1 MNTWFLEI
9 KMKSDFM
16 KRINKKK
23 SAIISLIALFC
34 LGIGYYVLAISPHQ
48 RAVQSFNEVTA
59 KIQKENRSL
68 EETIKVSKK
77 LLSSKDKPLDEKLT
91 VELKNEVSTAEK
103 KKQVIPKIKKKTS
116 DINKQVKSLKKPIN
130 YTTEIKELQDKNQK
144 YSTSVKQLKQIT
156 NPSNTFVESRLK
168 EIDTISDVQSATEDN
183 DPNQGL
189 NKQGSYTA
197 AVYFSDNEVTNP
209 VAGADLV
216 AKGTDAGGCV
226 EVYKTAEDAKKRND
240 YLSAFDGLP
249 TVINP
254 GSHYV
259 YGTVVIRVAASLTAS
274 QQNALTQK
282 IYEKLIEIKDDNTNK
297 NTSKTETSSSTKPS
311 SSSSSSSTQTTVSE
325 SAQSNTNTVAGS
337 APTTPAQQQDAG
349 VPESSKET
357 SVNPEFHSNFD
368 ENGYNRLLGVYMQ
381 DMVDEAN
388 NYHATTEPSSSTGS
402 SE

>member
-1 MNTWFLEI
+1 
-9 KMKSDFM
+9 MKIDFM
-16 KRINKKK
+16 KKMDIKK
-23 SAIISLIALFC
+23 SAIISLIVLLCF
-34 LGIGYYVLAISPHQ
+34 GIGYYVLVISPHQ
-48 RAVQSFNEVTA
+48 KAVKSFNEVTTR
-59 KIQKENRSL
+59 IQKENRSL
-68 EETIKVSKK
+68 EETIKASKE
-77 LLSSKDKPLDEKLT
+77 LLSSKDKPLDENLT

-116 DINKQVKSLKKPIN
+116 DINKQVKSLKKTIN
-130 YTTEIKELQDKNQK
+130 YSTELKNLKDKNQK

-259 YGTVVIRVAASLTAS
+259 YGTVVIRVSASLTAS

-282 IYEKLIEIKDDNTNK
+282 IYEKLIEIKDDSTSK
-297 NTSKTETSSSTKPS
+297 NSSKTETSPSTQPS
-311 SSSSSSSTQTTVSE
+311 SSSSSSTTQTTVSE

-337 APTTPAQQQDAG
+337 TPTTPAQQQDAG

-357 SVNPEFHSNFD
+357 RVNPEFHSNID
-368 ENGYNRLLGVYMQ
+368 ENGYNTLLGVYVQ
-381 DMVDEAN
+381 DMIDQAN

>member
-1 MNTWFLEI
+1 
-9 KMKSDFM
+9 MKFDFM
-16 KRINKKK
+16 KKIDTKK
-23 SAIISLIALFC
+23 SAIISLIVLLCF
-34 LGIGYYVLAISPHQ
+34 GIGYYVLAISPHQ
-48 RAVQSFNEVTA
+48 KAVKSFNEVTA
-59 KIQKENRSL
+59 KIQKENGSL
-68 EETIKVSKK
+68 EETSKVSKE
-77 LLSSKDKPLDEKLT
+77 LLSSKDKPLDENLT

-116 DINKQVKSLKKPIN
+116 DIKKQVKSLKKPIN
-130 YTTEIKELQDKNQK
+130 YTIEIKNLKDKNQK

-168 EIDTISDVQSATEDN
+168 EIDTITDVQSATENN

-197 AVYFSDNEVTNP
+197 AVYFADNEVTNP

-274 QQNALTQK
+274 QQNTLTQK
-282 IYEKLIEIKDDNTNK
+282 IYEKLTQLENDSTSK
-297 NTSKTETSSSTKPS
+297 NSSKTETSSSTQPS

-337 APTTPAQQQDAG
+337 TPTTPAQQQDAG

-357 SVNPEFHSNFD
+357 RVNPEFHSNID
-368 ENGYNRLLGVYMQ
+368 ENGYNTLLGVYVQ
-381 DMVDEAN
+381 DMIDQAN
-388 NYHATTEPSSSTGS
+388 NYHATTEPSSSGS
-402 SE
+402 PE

>member
-1 MNTWFLEI
+1 
-9 KMKSDFM
+9 MKFDFM
-16 KRINKKK
+16 KRISTKK

-34 LGIGYYVLAISPHQ
+34 FGIGYYVLAISPHQ

-226 EVYKTAEDAKKRND
+226 EVYKTVEDAKKRND

-282 IYEKLIEIKDDNTNK
+282 IYEKLIEIKDDSTSK
-297 NTSKTETSSSTKPS
+297 NSSKTETSSSTQPS

-325 SAQSNTNTVAGS
+325 SAQSNTNAVAGS

-349 VPESSKET
+349 VPESSKEQ
-357 SVNPEFHSNFD
+357 V
-368 ENGYNRLLGVYMQ
+368 
-381 DMVDEAN
+381 
-388 NYHATTEPSSSTGS
+388 
-402 SE
+402 

>member
-1 MNTWFLEI
+1 
-9 KMKSDFM
+9 MKSDFM
-16 KRINKKK
+16 KKMDTKKK
-23 SAIISLIALFC
+23 AIISFIVLLCFC
-34 LGIGYYVLAISPHQ
+34 MGYYVLAILPHQ
-48 RAVQSFNEVTA
+48 RAVKSFNEVTA
-59 KIQKENRSL
+59 KIQKENSSL
-68 EETIKVSKK
+68 EETIKVSKG
-77 LLSSKDKPLDEKLT
+77 LLSSKDKPLDENLT

-130 YTTEIKELQDKNQK
+130 YTTEIKVLKDKNQK

-197 AVYFSDNEVTNP
+197 AVYFADNEVTNP
-209 VAGADLV
+209 VPGADLV
-216 AKGTDAGGCV
+216 AAGGCV
-226 EVYKTAEDAKKRND
+226 EVYKTVEDAKKRND

-274 QQNALTQK
+274 QQNTLTQK
-282 IYEKLIEIKDDNTNK
+282 IYEKLTQLENDNTSK
-297 NTSKTETSSSTKPS
+297 NTSKTETSSSTKT
-311 SSSSSSSTQTTVSE
+311 SSSSSSSTQATVSE
-325 SAQSNTNTVAGS
+325 SAQSDTKTVAGS
-337 APTTPAQQQDAG
+337 NQKTPAQQQDSG
-349 VPESSKET
+349 VPESSNDILL
-357 SVNPEFHSNFD
+357 NPEYHSYVD
-368 ENGYNRLLGVYMQ
+368 ENGYNSLLG
-381 DMVDEAN
+381 AN
-388 NYHATTEPSSSTGS
+388 VLDNSNGGNNSNASTESSSMGS

>member
-1 MNTWFLEI
+1 
-9 KMKSDFM
+9 MKKIDT
-16 KRINKKK
+16 KK
-23 SAIISLIALFC
+23 SAIISLIVLLCF
-34 LGIGYYVLAISPHQ
+34 GIGYYVLAISPHQ
-48 RAVQSFNEVTA
+48 KAVKSFNEVTA
-59 KIQKENRSL
+59 KIQKENGSL
-68 EETIKVSKK
+68 EETIKVSKE
-77 LLSSKDKPLDEKLT
+77 LLSSKDKPLDENLT

-116 DINKQVKSLKKPIN
+116 DIKKQVKSLKKPIN
-130 YTTEIKELQDKNQK
+130 YTIEIKNLKDKNQK

-168 EIDTISDVQSATEDN
+168 EIDTITDVQSATENN

-197 AVYFSDNEVTNP
+197 AVYFADNEVTNP

-274 QQNALTQK
+274 QQNTLTQK
-282 IYEKLIEIKDDNTNK
+282 IYEKLTQLENDSTSK
-297 NTSKTETSSSTKPS
+297 NSSKTETSSSTQPS

-337 APTTPAQQQDAG
+337 TPTTPAQQQDAG

-357 SVNPEFHSNFD
+357 RVNPEFHSNID
-368 ENGYNRLLGVYMQ
+368 ENGYNTLLGVYVQ
-381 DMVDEAN
+381 DMIDQAN
-388 NYHATTEPSSSTGS
+388 NYHATTEPSSSGS
-402 SE
+402 PE

>member
-1 MNTWFLEI
+1 MKFDFMRKIDT
-9 KMKSDFM
+9 KKSD
-16 KRINKKK
+16 
-23 SAIISLIALFC
+23 IISLIVLLCF
-34 LGIGYYVLAISPHQ
+34 GVGYYVLAISPHQ

-59 KIQKENRSL
+59 KIQKENSSL
-68 EETIKVSKK
+68 EETIKVSKE
-77 LLSSKDKPLDEKLT
+77 LLSSKDKPLDENLT

-116 DINKQVKSLKKPIN
+116 DINKQVKSLKTPIN
-130 YTTEIKELQDKNQK
+130 YSTEIKHLRVKNQK
-144 YSTSVKQLKQIT
+144 YLASVRQLKQIT

-197 AVYFSDNEVTNP
+197 AVYFADNEVTNP
-209 VAGADLV
+209 VPGADLV

-259 YGTVVIRVAASLTAS
+259 YGTVVIRVAASLTVS
-274 QQNALTQK
+274 QQNTLTQK
-282 IYEKLIEIKDDNTNK
+282 IYERLTQLENDNTSK
-297 NTSKTETSSSTKPS
+297 NTSKTETSSSTKT
-311 SSSSSSSTQTTVSE
+311 SSSSSSSTQATVSE
-325 SAQSNTNTVAGS
+325 SAQSDTKTVAGS
-337 APTTPAQQQDAG
+337 APTTPAQQQDSG

-357 SVNPEFHSNFD
+357 MLNPEYHSYVD
-368 ENGYNRLLGVYMQ
+368 ENGYNSLLGAYVL
-381 DMVDEAN
+381 DN
-388 NYHATTEPSSSTGS
+388 NNSGNNSNTTTESSATGS

>member
-1 MNTWFLEI
+1 
-9 KMKSDFM
+9 MKFDFM
-16 KRINKKK
+16 KKIDTKK
-23 SAIISLIALFC
+23 SAIISLIVLLCF
-34 LGIGYYVLAISPHQ
+34 GIGYYVLVISPHQ

-59 KIQKENRSL
+59 KIQKENSSL

-77 LLSSKDKPLDEKLT
+77 LLSSKDKPLDENLT

-103 KKQVIPKIKKKTS
+103 KKQVIPKIKKTS

-130 YTTEIKELQDKNQK
+130 YSTEINNLNDKNQK
-144 YSTSVKQLKQIT
+144 YSTSVRQLKQIT

-197 AVYFSDNEVTNP
+197 AVYFADNEVTNP
-209 VAGADLV
+209 VPGADLV

-274 QQNALTQK
+274 QQNTLTQK
-282 IYEKLIEIKDDNTNK
+282 IYEKLTQLENDNTSK
-297 NTSKTETSSSTKPS
+297 NTSKTETSSFTKPS
-311 SSSSSSSTQTTVSE
+311 SSSSSSTQATISE
-325 SAQSNTNTVAGS
+325 SAQSDTKTVAGS
-337 APTTPAQQQDAG
+337 APTTPTQQQDSG
-349 VPESSKET
+349 VSDSSQDMG
-357 SVNPEFHSNFD
+357 VNPEFHSNID
-368 ENGYNRLLGVYMQ
+368 ENGYNSLLG
-381 DMVDEAN
+381 AN
-388 NYHATTEPSSSTGS
+388 VLDNNNGGNNSNASNESSSMGS

>member
-1 MNTWFLEI
+1 
-9 KMKSDFM
+9 MKIDFM
-16 KRINKKK
+16 KKMDIKK
-23 SAIISLIALFC
+23 SAIISLIVLLCF
-34 LGIGYYVLAISPHQ
+34 GIGYYVLVISPHQ
-48 RAVQSFNEVTA
+48 KAVMSFNEVTTR
-59 KIQKENRSL
+59 IQKENRSL
-68 EETIKVSKK
+68 EETIKASKE
-77 LLSSKDKPLDEKLT
+77 LLSSKDKPLDENLT

-116 DINKQVKSLKKPIN
+116 DINKQVKSLKKTIN
-130 YTTEIKELQDKNQK
+130 YSTELKNLKDKNQK

-259 YGTVVIRVAASLTAS
+259 YGTVVIRVSASLTAS

-282 IYEKLIEIKDDNTNK
+282 IYEKLIEIKDDSTSK
-297 NTSKTETSSSTKPS
+297 NSSKTETSPSTQPS
-311 SSSSSSSTQTTVSE
+311 SSSSSSTTQTTVSE

-337 APTTPAQQQDAG
+337 TPTTPAQQQDAG

-357 SVNPEFHSNFD
+357 RVNPEFHSNID
-368 ENGYNRLLGVYMQ
+368 ENGYNTLLGVYVQ
-381 DMVDEAN
+381 DMIDQAN

>member
-1 MNTWFLEI
+1 
-9 KMKSDFM
+9 MKFDFM
-16 KRINKKK
+16 KKIDTKK
-23 SAIISLIALFC
+23 SAIISLIVLLCF
-34 LGIGYYVLAISPHQ
+34 GIGYYVLAISPHQ
-48 RAVQSFNEVTA
+48 KAVKSFNEVTA
-59 KIQKENRSL
+59 KIQKENGSL
-68 EETIKVSKK
+68 EETSKVSKE
-77 LLSSKDKPLDEKLT
+77 LLSSKDKPLDENLT

-116 DINKQVKSLKKPIN
+116 DIKKQVKSLKKPIN
-130 YTTEIKELQDKNQK
+130 YTIEIKNLKDKNQK

-168 EIDTISDVQSATEDN
+168 EIDTITDVQSATENN

-197 AVYFSDNEVTNP
+197 AVYFADNEVTNP

-274 QQNALTQK
+274 QQNTLTQK
-282 IYEKLIEIKDDNTNK
+282 IYEKLTQLENDSTSK
-297 NTSKTETSSSTKPS
+297 NSSKTETSSSTQPS

-337 APTTPAQQQDAG
+337 TPTTPAQQQDAG

-357 SVNPEFHSNFD
+357 RVNPEFHSNID
-368 ENGYNRLLGVYMQ
+368 ENGYNTLLGVYVQ
-381 DMVDEAN
+381 DMIDQAN
-388 NYHATTEPSSSTGS
+388 NYHATTEPSSLGS
-402 SE
+402 PE

>member
-1 MNTWFLEI
+1 
-9 KMKSDFM
+9 MKFDFM
-16 KRINKKK
+16 KKIDTKK
-23 SAIISLIALFC
+23 SAIISLIVLLCF
-34 LGIGYYVLAISPHQ
+34 GIGYYVLAISPHQ
-48 RAVQSFNEVTA
+48 KAVKSFNEVTA
-59 KIQKENRSL
+59 KIQKENGSL
-68 EETIKVSKK
+68 EETIKVSKE
-77 LLSSKDKPLDEKLT
+77 LLSSKDKPLDENLT

-116 DINKQVKSLKKPIN
+116 DIKKQVKSLKKPIN
-130 YTTEIKELQDKNQK
+130 YTIEIKNLKDKNQK

-168 EIDTISDVQSATEDN
+168 EIDTITDVQSATENN

-197 AVYFSDNEVTNP
+197 AVYFADNEVTNP

-274 QQNALTQK
+274 QQNTLTQK
-282 IYEKLIEIKDDNTNK
+282 IYEKLTQLENDSTSK
-297 NTSKTETSSSTKPS
+297 NSSKTETSSSTQPS

-337 APTTPAQQQDAG
+337 TPTTPAQQQDAG

-357 SVNPEFHSNFD
+357 RVNPEFHSNID
-368 ENGYNRLLGVYMQ
+368 ENGYNTLLGVYVQ
-381 DMVDEAN
+381 DMIDQAN
-388 NYHATTEPSSSTGS
+388 NYHATTEPSSSGS
-402 SE
+402 PE

>member
-1 MNTWFLEI
+1 
-9 KMKSDFM
+9 MKFDFM
-16 KRINKKK
+16 KKIDTKK
-23 SAIISLIALFC
+23 SAIISLIVLLCF
-34 LGIGYYVLAISPHQ
+34 GIGYYVLVISPHQ
-48 RAVQSFNEVTA
+48 RAVKSFNEVTA
-59 KIQKENRSL
+59 KIQKENSSL
-68 EETIKVSKK
+68 EETIKVSKE
-77 LLSSKDKPLDEKLT
+77 LLSSKDKPLDENLT

-130 YTTEIKELQDKNQK
+130 YSTEIKNLKDKNQK

-226 EVYKTAEDAKKRND
+226 EVYKTVEDAKKRND

-259 YGTVVIRVAASLTAS
+259 YGTVVIRVAASLPAY
-274 QQNALTQK
+274 QPNALTQK
-282 IYEKLIEIKDDNTNK
+282 IYEKLIEIKDDSTSK
-297 NTSKTETSSSTKPS
+297 NSSKTETSSSTQPS

>member
-1 MNTWFLEI
+1 
-9 KMKSDFM
+9 MKFDFM
-16 KRINKKK
+16 KKIDTKKR
-23 SAIISLIALFC
+23 AIISLIVLLCF
-34 LGIGYYVLAISPHQ
+34 GIGYYVLAISPHQ
-48 RAVQSFNEVTA
+48 RAVKSFNEVIA
-59 KIQKENRSL
+59 KIQKENSSL
-68 EETIKVSKK
+68 EETIKVSKE
-77 LLSSKDKPLDEKLT
+77 LLSSKDKPLDENLT
-91 VELKNEVSTAEK
+91 VELKNEVSSAEK
-103 KKQVIPKIKKKTS
+103 RKQVIPKIKKKTS

-130 YTTEIKELQDKNQK
+130 YSTEIKNLKDKNQK

-156 NPSNTFVESRLK
+156 NPSNTFVQSRLK

-197 AVYFSDNEVTNP
+197 AVYFADNEVTNP
-209 VAGADLV
+209 VPGADLV

-282 IYEKLIEIKDDNTNK
+282 IYEKLIEIKDDSTSK
-297 NTSKTETSSSTKPS
+297 NSSKTETSSSTQLS

-325 SAQSNTNTVAGS
+325 SAQSNTNAVAGS
-337 APTTPAQQQDAG
+337 TPTTPAQQQDAG
-349 VPESSKET
+349 VSESSKET
-357 SVNPEFHSNFD
+357 RVNPEFHSNID
-368 ENGYNRLLGVYMQ
+368 ENGYNTLLGVYVQ
-381 DMVDEAN
+381 DMIDQAN
-388 NYHATTEPSSSTGS
+388 NYHATTEPSSSGS
-402 SE
+402 PE

>member
-1 MNTWFLEI
+1 
-9 KMKSDFM
+9 MKIDFM
-16 KRINKKK
+16 KKMDTKK
-23 SAIISLIALFC
+23 SAIISLIVLLCF
-34 LGIGYYVLAISPHQ
+34 GIGYYVLVISPHQ
-48 RAVQSFNEVTA
+48 KAVKSFNEVTTR
-59 KIQKENRSL
+59 IQKENRSL
-68 EETIKVSKK
+68 EETIKASKE
-77 LLSSKDKPLDEKLT
+77 LLSSKDKPLDENLT

-116 DINKQVKSLKKPIN
+116 DINKQVKSLKKTIN
-130 YTTEIKELQDKNQK
+130 YSTELKNLKDKNQK

-259 YGTVVIRVAASLTAS
+259 YGTVVIRVSASLTAS

-282 IYEKLIEIKDDNTNK
+282 IYEKLIEIKDDSTSK
-297 NTSKTETSSSTKPS
+297 NSSKTETSPSTQPS
-311 SSSSSSSTQTTVSE
+311 SSSSSSTTQTTVSE

-337 APTTPAQQQDAG
+337 TPTTPAQQRDAG

-357 SVNPEFHSNFD
+357 RVNPEFHSNID
-368 ENGYNRLLGVYMQ
+368 ENGYNTLLGVYVQ
-381 DMVDEAN
+381 DMIDQAN

>member
-1 MNTWFLEI
+1 
-9 KMKSDFM
+9 MKSDFM
-16 KRINKKK
+16 KKIDSKKK
-23 SAIISLIALFC
+23 AIISFIVLLCFC
-34 LGIGYYVLAISPHQ
+34 MGYYVLAILPHQ
-48 RAVQSFNEVTA
+48 RAVKSFNEVTA
-59 KIQKENRSL
+59 KIQKENSSL
-68 EETIKVSKK
+68 EETIKASKE
-77 LLSSKDKPLDEKLT
+77 LLNSKDKPLDENLT

-103 KKQVIPKIKKKTS
+103 KKQGIPKIKKKTS

-130 YTTEIKELQDKNQK
+130 YSTEIKNLKDKNQK

-282 IYEKLIEIKDDNTNK
+282 IYEIKDDNTSK
-297 NTSKTETSSSTKPS
+297 NTSKTESSSSTKPS
-311 SSSSSSSTQTTVSE
+311 SSSSSSTQATVSE
-325 SAQSNTNTVAGS
+325 SAQSDTKTVAGS
-337 APTTPAQQQDAG
+337 TPKTPAQQQDSG
-349 VPESSKET
+349 VPESSNDT
-357 SVNPEFHSNFD
+357 MLNPEYHSYVD
-368 ENGYNRLLGVYMQ
+368 ENGYNSLLGAYVL
-381 DMVDEAN
+381 DN
-388 NYHATTEPSSSTGS
+388 NNSGNNSNTTTESSATGS

>member
-1 MNTWFLEI
+1 
-9 KMKSDFM
+9 MKESSFM
-16 KRINKKK
+16 KKIDTKK
-23 SAIISLIALFC
+23 SIILSLIVLLCF
-34 LGIGYYVLAISPHQ
+34 GIGYYLLVISPHQ
-48 RAVQSFNEVTA
+48 KAVKSFNEVTT

-68 EETIKVSKK
+68 EETINASKK
-77 LLSSKDKPLDEKLT
+77 LLSSKDKPLDENLT

-103 KKQVIPKIKKKTS
+103 KKQVIPKIKKTS

-130 YTTEIKELQDKNQK
+130 YSTEIKNLKDKNQK

-189 NKQGSYTA
+189 NKQGSCTA
-197 AVYFSDNEVTNP
+197 AVYFADNEVTNP

-274 QQNALTQK
+274 QQNTLTQK
-282 IYEKLIEIKDDNTNK
+282 IYEKLTQLENDNTSK
-297 NTSKTETSSSTKPS
+297 NTSKTETSSFTKPS
-311 SSSSSSSTQTTVSE
+311 SSSSSSTQATISE
-325 SAQSNTNTVAGS
+325 SAQSDTKTVAGS
-337 APTTPAQQQDAG
+337 APTTPTQQQDSG
-349 VPESSKET
+349 VSDSSQDMG
-357 SVNPEFHSNFD
+357 VNPEFHSNID
-368 ENGYNRLLGVYMQ
+368 ENGYNSLLG
-381 DMVDEAN
+381 AN
-388 NYHATTEPSSSTGS
+388 VLDNSNGGNNSNASTESSSMGS

>member
-1 MNTWFLEI
+1 
-9 KMKSDFM
+9 MKFDFM
-16 KRINKKK
+16 KKIDTKK
-23 SAIISLIALFC
+23 SAIISLIVLLCF
-34 LGIGYYVLAISPHQ
+34 GIGYYVLAISPHQ
-48 RAVQSFNEVTA
+48 KAVKSFNEVTA
-59 KIQKENRSL
+59 KIQKENSSL
-68 EETIKVSKK
+68 EETIKASKE
-77 LLSSKDKPLDEKLT
+77 LLNSKDKPLDENLT

-103 KKQVIPKIKKKTS
+103 KKQVIPKIKNKTS

-130 YTTEIKELQDKNQK
+130 YTTEIKNLKDKNQK

-168 EIDTISDVQSATEDN
+168 EIDTITDVQSATENN

-197 AVYFSDNEVTNP
+197 AVYFADNEVTNP

-216 AKGTDAGGCV
+216 AKGTDTGGCV

-282 IYEKLIEIKDDNTNK
+282 IYEKLIEIKDDSTSK

-311 SSSSSSSTQTTVSE
+311 LSSSSSTQATVNGTP
-325 SAQSNTNTVAGS
+325 QNNTNTVAGS
-337 APTTPAQQQDAG
+337 SPTTPAQQQNSGATD
-349 VPESSKET
+349 SSKEIML
-357 SVNPEFHSNFD
+357 NPEYHSYVD
-368 ENGYNRLLGVYMQ
+368 ENGYNSLLG
-381 DMVDEAN
+381 AN
-388 NYHATTEPSSSTGS
+388 VLDNNNGGNNSNAPTESSSMGS

>member
-1 MNTWFLEI
+1 
-9 KMKSDFM
+9 MKFDFM
-16 KRINKKK
+16 KKIDTKK
-23 SAIISLIALFC
+23 SAIISLIVLLCF
-34 LGIGYYVLAISPHQ
+34 GIGYYVLAISPHQ
-48 RAVQSFNEVTA
+48 KAVKSFNEVTA
-59 KIQKENRSL
+59 KIQKENGSL
-68 EETIKVSKK
+68 EETIKVSKE
-77 LLSSKDKPLDEKLT
+77 LLSSKDKPLDENLT

-116 DINKQVKSLKKPIN
+116 DIKKQVKSLKKPIN
-130 YTTEIKELQDKNQK
+130 YTIEIKNLKDKNQK

-168 EIDTISDVQSATEDN
+168 EIDTITDVQSATENN

-197 AVYFSDNEVTNP
+197 AVYFADNEVTNP

-249 TVINP
+249 TIINP

-282 IYEKLIEIKDDNTNK
+282 IYEKLIEIKDDS
-297 NTSKTETSSSTKPS
+297 TSKNSSKKETSSSTQPS

-337 APTTPAQQQDAG
+337 TPTTPAQQQDAG

-357 SVNPEFHSNFD
+357 RVNPEFHSNID
-368 ENGYNRLLGVYMQ
+368 ENGYNTLLGVYVQ
-381 DMVDEAN
+381 DMIDQAN
-388 NYHATTEPSSSTGS
+388 NYHAITEPSSSGS
-402 SE
+402 PE

>member
-1 MNTWFLEI
+1 
-9 KMKSDFM
+9 MKIDFM
-16 KRINKKK
+16 KKMDTKK
-23 SAIISLIALFC
+23 SAIISLIVLLCF
-34 LGIGYYVLAISPHQ
+34 GIGYYVLVISPHQ
-48 RAVQSFNEVTA
+48 KAVKSFNEVTTR
-59 KIQKENRSL
+59 IQKENRSL
-68 EETIKVSKK
+68 EETIKASKE
-77 LLSSKDKPLDEKLT
+77 LLSSKDKPLDENLT

-103 KKQVIPKIKKKTS
+103 KKQVIPKIKNKTS
-116 DINKQVKSLKKPIN
+116 DINKQVKSLKKTIN
-130 YTTEIKELQDKNQK
+130 YSTELKNLKDKNQK

-259 YGTVVIRVAASLTAS
+259 YGTVVIRVSASLTAS

-282 IYEKLIEIKDDNTNK
+282 IYEKLIEIKDDSTSK
-297 NTSKTETSSSTKPS
+297 NSSKTETSPSTQPS
-311 SSSSSSSTQTTVSE
+311 SSSSSSTTQTTVSE

-337 APTTPAQQQDAG
+337 TPTTPAQQQDAG

-357 SVNPEFHSNFD
+357 RVNPEFHSNID
-368 ENGYNRLLGVYMQ
+368 ENGYNTLLGVYVQ
-381 DMVDEAN
+381 DMIDQAN

>member
-1 MNTWFLEI
+1 M
-9 KMKSDFM
+9 
-16 KRINKKK
+16 
-23 SAIISLIALFC
+23 
-34 LGIGYYVLAISPHQ
+34 
-48 RAVQSFNEVTA
+48 TA
-59 KIQKENRSL
+59 KIQKENSSL

-77 LLSSKDKPLDEKLT
+77 LLSSKDKPLDENLT
-91 VELKNEVSTAEK
+91 VELKNEVSIAEK

-130 YTTEIKELQDKNQK
+130 YSTEIKNLNDKNQK

-168 EIDTISDVQSATEDN
+168 EIDTISEVQSATEDN

-282 IYEKLIEIKDDNTNK
+282 IYEKLIEIKDDSTSK
-297 NTSKTETSSSTKPS
+297 NTSKAETSSSTKPS
-311 SSSSSSSTQTTVSE
+311 SSSSSSTQATVSE
-325 SAQSNTNTVAGS
+325 SAQSDTKTVAGS
-337 APTTPAQQQDAG
+337 APTTPAQQQDSG

-357 SVNPEFHSNFD
+357 MLNPEYHSPID
-368 ENGYNRLLGVYMQ
+368 ENGYNSLLGAYVL
-381 DMVDEAN
+381 DN
-388 NYHATTEPSSSTGS
+388 NNGGNNSNTSTESSSMGS

>member
-1 MNTWFLEI
+1 
-9 KMKSDFM
+9 MKIDFM
-16 KRINKKK
+16 KKMDTKK
-23 SAIISLIALFC
+23 SALISLIVLLCF
-34 LGIGYYVLAISPHQ
+34 GIGYYLLVISPHQ
-48 RAVQSFNEVTA
+48 RAVKSFNEVTA
-59 KIQKENRSL
+59 KIQKENSSL
-68 EETIKVSKK
+68 EETIKASKE
-77 LLSSKDKPLDEKLT
+77 LLSSKDKPLDENLT

-130 YTTEIKELQDKNQK
+130 YTIEIKGLKDKNQK

-168 EIDTISDVQSATEDN
+168 EIDTISDVQSATENN

-226 EVYKTAEDAKKRND
+226 EVYKTVEDAKKRND

-282 IYEKLIEIKDDNTNK
+282 IYEKLIEIKDDSTSK
-297 NTSKTETSSSTKPS
+297 NSSKTETSSSTQPS

-325 SAQSNTNTVAGS
+325 SSQSNTNTVAGS

>member
-1 MNTWFLEI
+1 MT
-9 KMKSDFM
+9 
-16 KRINKKK
+16 
-23 SAIISLIALFC
+23 
-34 LGIGYYVLAISPHQ
+34 
-48 RAVQSFNEVTA
+48 T

-68 EETIKVSKK
+68 EETINASKK
-77 LLSSKDKPLDEKLT
+77 LLSSKDKPLDENLT

-103 KKQVIPKIKKKTS
+103 KKQVIPKIKKTS

-130 YTTEIKELQDKNQK
+130 YSTEIKNLKDKNQK

-168 EIDTISDVQSATEDN
+168 EIDTISDVQLATEDN

-189 NKQGSYTA
+189 NKQGSCTA
-197 AVYFSDNEVTNP
+197 AVYFADNEVTNP

-274 QQNALTQK
+274 QQNTLTQK
-282 IYEKLIEIKDDNTNK
+282 IYEKLTQLENDNTSK
-297 NTSKTETSSSTKPS
+297 NTSKTETSSFTKPS
-311 SSSSSSSTQTTVSE
+311 SSSSSSTQATISE
-325 SAQSNTNTVAGS
+325 SAQSDTKTVAGS
-337 APTTPAQQQDAG
+337 APTTPTQQQDSG
-349 VPESSKET
+349 VSDSSQDMG
-357 SVNPEFHSNFD
+357 VNPEFHSNID
-368 ENGYNRLLGVYMQ
+368 ENGYNSLLG
-381 DMVDEAN
+381 AN
-388 NYHATTEPSSSTGS
+388 VLDNSSGGNNSNASTESSSMGS